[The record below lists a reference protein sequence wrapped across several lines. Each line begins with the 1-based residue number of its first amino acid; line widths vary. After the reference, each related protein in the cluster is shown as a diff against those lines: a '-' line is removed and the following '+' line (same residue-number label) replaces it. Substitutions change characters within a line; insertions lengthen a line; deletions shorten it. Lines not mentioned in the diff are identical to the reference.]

1 MEKEEFDKHIDNL
14 NLQYP
19 KGLEWAKSITEL
31 KPYKPHGKSRDY
43 TYMPVFK
50 SPIELC
56 CLEDKEVYRVIPRY
70 PDIMVNRS
78 SKIRSVKDCVIKI
91 QTLHAIYRRIR
102 VMPLKDGYMETKPV
116 HALVALA
123 WCDNDDYV
131 TKNVVDHKDED
142 KLNNIASN
150 LQWLTNAHNVAR
162 SANNGVEYRWIMKNL
177 RTGLVTRFMTLT
189 EVGNYLEMNK
199 NSFSAERCPTV
210 IKRKTGGYLLEDRS
224 NFKGWR
230 LEDKYDTYGEK
241 YRYEI
246 DGKRYTY
253 IRDIVKEYNLPA
265 YDALQ
270 SEKTVKKLLNMGVN
284 IKMLDEQC
292 NTIHMKHLE
301 SGEVKRFKN
310 RKEVREF
317 LGVGKAVVATRFDYR
332 IGLPLKGWLIK
343 NCYEPWPIVKDAPKN
358 TNSKVLL
365 KKDDKTH
372 TFSSIREASRFLNI
386 DKRILTQRLNTNKT
400 TNGFIAI
407 LSSDT

>member
-19 KGLEWAKSITEL
+19 KGLEWAKNITEL

-43 TYMPVFK
+43 PYMPVFK
-50 SPIELC
+50 TPIELC

-70 PDIMVNRS
+70 PDIMVSES
-78 SKIRSVKDCVIKI
+78 SKIRSVSTCRLI
-91 QTLHAIYRRIR
+91 QTSLNGLYTSIN
-102 VMPLKDGYMETKPV
+102 VCPLKDGSLSSKSV
-116 HALVALA
+116 HVLVAMA

-131 TKNVVDHKDED
+131 IKNVVDHKDEN
-142 KLNNIASN
+142 KLNNVASN
-150 LQWLTNAHNVAR
+150 LQWVSQSHNIGLTFNSR
-162 SANNGVEYRWIMKNL
+162 IEYRWIMKNL

-189 EVGNYLEMNK
+189 EVGDYLKMNK
-199 NSFSAERCPTV
+199 NNFSAERCPTI
-210 IKRKTGGYLLEDRS
+210 IKRNTGGYLLEDRS

-246 DGKRYTY
+246 DGKKYTY
-253 IRDIVKEYNLPA
+253 MRDIVKEYGLPA

-270 SEKTVKKLLNMGVN
+270 SEKTVKKLLDMGVN
-284 IKMLDEQC
+284 IKMLDKQC
-292 NTIHMKHLE
+292 NTVHMKHLE

-317 LGVGKAVVATRFDYR
+317 LGVGKGVVATRFDYR

-343 NCYEPWPIVKDAPKN
+343 NCYEPWPTVKDAPKN
-358 TNSKVLL
+358 TNNKVLL
-365 KKDDKTH
+365 KKDDKTY

-386 DKRILTQRLNTNKT
+386 SRKILTSRLNTNET
-400 TNGFIAI
+400 TNGFMAI